1 MSVPRGSVRAVAT
14 VDDVRAI
21 VADLPRAYEVVVN
34 ERIKFRVGRIVFA
47 ALSRDEELL
56 GFGFDKEERV
66 HLIATEPERYL
77 APLPQDERYNW
88 LRARMSELDPQLL
101 RELITDAWVM
111 CVPKRVAAE
120 YFA

>member
-1 MSVPRGSVRAVAT
+1 MSVPRGNVRAVAT

-21 VADLPRAYEVVVN
+21 VADLPRAYEVVVH

-47 ALSRDEELL
+47 ALSVDEELL
-56 GFGFDKEERV
+56 GFAFPKEERA
-66 HLIATEPERYL
+66 HIIAAEPDRYL

-88 LRARMSELDPQLL
+88 MRARMSELDSGLL
-101 RELITDAWVM
+101 RELVTDAWVM

-120 YFA
+120 YFS